1 MILEGMYFE
10 NAIMHS
16 ETRVYP
22 QYPTITSGLVE
33 GTDAVYRY
41 GLRESSYPTL
51 VIVDELEDAK
61 GNYIPA
67 GHYELALS
75 DDRQFLLLLE
85 AKELR
90 AIIPVFKLEVTMD
103 EKPQVHDRKSLK
115 EKMKKDKEIWK
126 TNRKRERKG
135 MPPVDPE
142 EQIYQEASIEYNK
155 DGKYFLIRYERG
167 DVKAWAAVKAPQ
179 VKVEYK

>member
-10 NAIMHS
+10 NAIMHP

-51 VIVDELEDAK
+51 VIVDELQDGN
-61 GNYIPA
+61 GNYIPS

-75 DDRQFLLLLE
+75 DDRQFFLLLE
-85 AKELR
+85 SKELK
-90 AIIPVFKLEVTMD
+90 AIIPVFKVEVTMD
-103 EKPQVHDRKSLK
+103 EKPQVHDYKSLK
-115 EKMKKDKEIWK
+115 AKQKKDREIWK

-135 MPPVDPE
+135 MPPVNDE
-142 EQIYQEASIEYNK
+142 EQIYQEASIEYDK

-167 DVKAWAAVKAPQ
+167 DVKAWGAVKAPQ
-179 VKVEYK
+179 IKSEHK